1 MPQKKNKKTNKQN
14 KQPATERLTRA
25 VTSPTFQDSRYGL
38 LSIKIPV
45 FDSESQALVNH
56 ISSLMI
62 LVSLS
67 VLRLESFLDDDDET
81 LAQNEQY
88 GLMEIKS

>member
-1 MPQKKNKKTNKQN
+1 
-14 KQPATERLTRA
+14 
-25 VTSPTFQDSRYGL
+25 
-38 LSIKIPV
+38 V

-81 LAQNEQY
+81 LAQNEKY
-88 GLMEIKS
+88 DRGKKKKGD

>member
-1 MPQKKNKKTNKQN
+1 VINPGIEH
-14 KQPATERLTRA
+14 PS
-25 VTSPTFQDSRYGL
+25 VTFQDSRYGL

-88 GLMEIKS
+88 GLMDITF